1 MPYGTRFSYILSKK
15 TKKGKG
21 GSIAGLFPQEGHK
34 GFRCVRPS
42 NLLAIAC
49 SSSLYSSMHNGQRSI
64 FIQYKNKFRKFT
76 SITCWGF
83 FATFWKTK
91 LDHCVCTD
99 CCIYIYH
106 GMFFQQQQQHYY
118 HYHHQH
124 SLTKACC
131 CYWPILL
138 LCGVHI
144 HRQIDSSSSSSSYM
158 LWRFGYQSDPPRGFL
173 SCVLRV
179 VVRVRL
185 LAHDDRDHSHHE
197 EVGGAALS
205 RQLLLPSDLEL
216 VVVVLSS
223 KQYI

>member
-49 SSSLYSSMHNGQRSI
+49 SSSYIKQYAQRSI
-64 FIQYKNKFRKFT
+64 FIQYKNKLRKFT
-76 SITCWGF
+76 SITCWVFLQLFGKQN
-83 FATFWKTK
+83 WIIV
-91 LDHCVCTD
+91 CVLTAVYTYTMECFSSSST
-99 CCIYIYH
+99 
-106 GMFFQQQQQHYY
+106 QQHYY

-144 HRQIDSSSSSSSYM
+144 HRQIDSSSSSSYM

>member
-1 MPYGTRFSYILSKK
+1 MIYIYILLAQYNVYITIHCMPYGTRFSYILSKK

-64 FIQYKNKFRKFT
+64 FIQYKNKLRKFT
-76 SITCWGF
+76 SITCWVF

-106 GMFFQQQQQHYY
+106 GMFFQQQHLVALLPLPPPAQPNQ
-118 HYHHQH
+118 
-124 SLTKACC
+124 S
-131 CYWPILL
+131 LL
-138 LCGVHI
+138 LLLAYSPPVWCTHT
-144 HRQIDSSSSSSSYM
+144 QIDRQFFFFFLYVVEVRLLVRSSPWFLKLCAASTSTSSSSCT
-158 LWRFGYQSDPPRGFL
+158 RRPGPQPP
-173 SCVLRV
+173 
-179 VVRVRL
+179 
-185 LAHDDRDHSHHE
+185 
-197 EVGGAALS
+197 
-205 RQLLLPSDLEL
+205 
-216 VVVVLSS
+216 
-223 KQYI
+223 